1 MWVIKIFLSGLIIFV
16 CSYIGKIKAESF
28 NDRFLE
34 LKKFKSGLGIFKS
47 KIEFTYEPVKEIFG
61 EISRIIYEN
70 KENIFSRF
78 IENDDWNLSVELQNN
93 ITKEDKEVLKGF
105 GKMLGKLD
113 KNGQL
118 NEINLVNE
126 FIDKQVEKA
135 YDIKEKN
142 EKMYKVLGRSVGI
155 AIAIVLF

>member
-1 MWVIKIFLSGLIIFV
+1 M
-16 CSYIGKIKAESF
+16 
-28 NDRFLE
+28 
-34 LKKFKSGLGIFKS
+34 
-47 KIEFTYEPVKEIFG
+47 
-61 EISRIIYEN
+61 
-70 KENIFSRF
+70 NIFSRF

-126 FIDKQVEKA
+126 FIDKQVENA